1 MYERPITRSLIMKY
15 ISKADMQGVIA
26 TEARTLHLATSIDTL
41 VWVKHITGVDDS
53 KKGGYS
59 LIGSFI
65 SNNQYQPDTIY
76 IAKFER
82 IESKQYTF
90 NHYVLFL
97 LNEDYDVSIKKVIL
111 NVVQHG
117 KNKDRVCNTKL
128 NWAEELKG
136 NLKSII

>member
-1 MYERPITRSLIMKY
+1 MKY
-15 ISKADMQGVIA
+15 ISKADMKGVIA

-41 VWVKHITGVDDS
+41 VWVKHITGIDDS

-65 SNNQYQPDTIY
+65 NNNQYQPNTIY

-82 IESKQYTF
+82 IESEQYTF
-90 NHYVLFL
+90 NHYVLFVL
-97 LNEDYDVSIKKVIL
+97 TEDYEVRIKKVVL
-111 NVVQHG
+111 NVIQHG

-128 NWAEELKG
+128 NWADEIKDELKY
-136 NLKSII
+136 LFQLF

>member
-1 MYERPITRSLIMKY
+1 
-15 ISKADMQGVIA
+15 MQGMIA

-41 VWVKHITGVDDS
+41 VWVKHITGIDNS

-82 IESKQYTF
+82 VESEQYAF
-90 NHYVLFL
+90 NHYALFVLT
-97 LNEDYDVSIKKVIL
+97 EDYEVRIKKVVL
-111 NVVQHG
+111 NVIQHG
-117 KNKDRVCNTKL
+117 NNKDRVCNTKL
-128 NWAEELKG
+128 NWADEIKDELKY
-136 NLKSII
+136 LFQLF